1 MIGGTRHNSPLNK
14 AISVKDLNIDSR
26 YGLVYE
32 AIVKDVKDVTM
43 HGRLRVWI
51 PEISGSE
58 DDESGW
64 IPAHY
69 SSPFAG
75 STNVNDNKNAIENSD
90 VTQSSYGFW
99 AVPPDVG
106 NVVLVLFASGRMDR
120 CYWFSCVYQQY
131 MNHSVPGVAASAN
144 NYKDSGKELPVSE
157 YNKHDKAP
165 NIKNPKRPAHKDKIK
180 EIGKQGLLLD
190 KIRGINK
197 SSARRETPSM
207 VFGMSTPGP
216 LSSTKGK
223 RTGGHS
229 IIFDDNIDNEHMTL
243 ETRQGSK
250 IKLDDTNGL
259 IYIINKDG
267 TGWVEIDAD
276 GKIMVFGASDFAVRA
291 KGNID
296 LYSDKNVNIE
306 AKESIN
312 VKSGNSIGIETI
324 ALSEKSATHR
334 IEAST
339 VSIKSDNINVT
350 DAGKLSS
357 SGEHYAVDFK
367 TAEYSLNGHEHMYN
381 PGPNPPTP
389 TASKLPGPGTS
400 TPGPAATV
408 KSVAPKTDIAE
419 GFSDSNWYNRESS
432 EIDTIVSILPTYEP
446 CPDHTKK

>member
-1 MIGGTRHNSPLNK
+1 MINNKGSSTINK
-14 AISVKDLNIDSR
+14 AISVKDLNIDPR
-26 YGLVYE
+26 YSLTYE

-64 IPAHY
+64 IPAYY

-75 STNVNDNKNAIENSD
+75 STNVTDNKNSLENSD

-131 MNHSVPGVAASAN
+131 MNHSVPGVAASSN
-144 NYKDSGKELPVSE
+144 NYKDSSKELPVSE
-157 YNKHDKAP
+157 YNKHDKSP
-165 NIKNPKRPAHKDKIK
+165 NIKNPKRPAHKEKLK

-197 SSARRETPSM
+197 SSARRESPSM
-207 VFGMSTPGP
+207 VFGLSTPGP
-216 LSSTKGK
+216 ASATKGK

-229 IIFDDNIDNEHMTL
+229 IILDDDKSNEHVTI

-250 IKLDDTNGL
+250 VKLDDTNGL
-259 IYIINKDG
+259 VYIINRDG
-267 TGWVEIDAD
+267 TGWIEIDAD
-276 GKIMVFGASDFAVRA
+276 GKIMIFGKQSIAVRA
-291 KGNID
+291 TD
-296 LYSDKNVNIE
+296 LNFYADNEINLHGKNVNIK
-306 AKESIN
+306 ADDVLGLESTTTN
-312 VKSGNSIGIETI
+312 
-324 ALSEKSATHR
+324 EKSSTHR
-334 IEAST
+334 IESNVATIKAS
-339 VSIKSDNINVT
+339 NINIT

-357 SGEHYAVDFK
+357 TGEHFAVDFK
-367 TAEYSLNGHEHMYN
+367 TASYSLNSHEHLYN
-381 PGPNPPTP
+381 PGPGSPTS
-389 TASKLPGPGTS
+389 TASKTPGPGSS

-408 KSVAPKTDIAE
+408 KTTSIKTDVLV
-419 GFSDSNWYNRESS
+419 GFTDTNWYSRNTSTVN
-432 EIDTIVSILPTYEP
+432 TIVSVLPTYEP
-446 CPDHTKK
+446 CPEHTKK